1 MHGPVLLSRV
11 ISKTLLKSVKAKKGK
26 RHYFKIRPYTQ
37 VTNPATGQTETV
49 YGKWS
54 KVKNIKSRSNGSFV
68 LRSFLRSFLLL
79 LFESVVE
86 HSAGE

>member
-1 MHGPVLLSRV
+1 MHGPVLVSRV
-11 ISKTLLKSVKAKKGK
+11 ISKTLKSVKAKKGK

-54 KVKNIKSRSNGSFV
+54 KAKKIKVRK
-68 LRSFLRSFLLL
+68 
-79 LFESVVE
+79 
-86 HSAGE
+86 